1 VCGEVQVSQRKQ
13 VLVSGNRLAVAVDEA
28 VSAPAG
34 LGALAAV
41 AAAPADGIA
50 HVALPT
56 VAHAQ
61 RAVDKG
67 LQLDGGASADGPDL
81 GQAQLAGED
90 HALDA
95 DLLQERHPLG
105 GVAVHLRAG
114 DERDGWQIALEQAH
128 VLDDGGVHAYV
139 VELVDQAHRL
149 GKLGVV

>member
-1 VCGEVQVSQRKQ
+1 MLGPGDRP
-13 VLVSGNRLAVAVDEA
+13 AVAVDEG

-41 AAAPADGIA
+41 SAAPADGIA

-56 VAHAQ
+56 VTHAQ

-67 LQLDGGASADGPDL
+67 LQLAGAASADGSDL

-105 GVAVHLRAG
+105 GVVVHLRTG
-114 DERDGWQIALEQAH
+114 DERDGW
-128 VLDDGGVHAYV
+128 
-139 VELVDQAHRL
+139 
-149 GKLGVV
+149 